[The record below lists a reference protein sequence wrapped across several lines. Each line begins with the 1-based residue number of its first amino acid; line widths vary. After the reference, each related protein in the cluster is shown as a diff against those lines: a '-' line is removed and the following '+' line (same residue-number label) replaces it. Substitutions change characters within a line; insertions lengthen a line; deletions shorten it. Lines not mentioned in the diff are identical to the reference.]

1 MITKDGI
8 NSSCL
13 DTNAIVHYG
22 IRLAIINIIISVT
35 LATALAESTPA
46 PWWTSIACPPYE
58 IEGVALRCHINGAS
72 AGSRLGQC
80 RYLVLMGGMACSCSY
95 AISNRR

>member
-46 PWWTSIACPPYE
+46 PWWTSIACSPYE
-58 IEGVALRCHINGAS
+58 IEGVALRCHS
-72 AGSRLGQC
+72 AAAAEHHRFVWL
-80 RYLVLMGGMACSCSY
+80 
-95 AISNRR
+95 

>member
-58 IEGVALRCHINGAS
+58 IEGVALRCHKDPPL
-72 AGSRLGQC
+72 GSWGSLQVTPGC
-80 RYLVLMGGMACSCSY
+80 
-95 AISNRR
+95 